1 MPAHDD
7 TSQRRAGNRGCASPA
22 AVSGLVATGNYDAT
36 AVQVACCRRRAATN
50 TLKPVAVRPC
60 SLIRPRVLSSPT
72 IPSGSLRR
80 EPPPKSLI
88 NSRCSGRVNS
98 SQICKSLMPS
108 PRLSARQSKSD
119 SSALNEAVHDVEQIR
134 VLRVRSL
141 FSNTAEH
148 DRRKP
153 HLLELGRRGGHIL
166 F

>member
-1 MPAHDD
+1 MTILHSDVPV
-7 TSQRRAGNRGCASPA
+7 TGGYASPA
-22 AVSGLVATGNYDAT
+22 ALSGLVATGNYAT
-36 AVQVACCRRRAATN
+36 AGQVACCRRRAATN

-60 SLIRPRVLSSPT
+60 SLIRPRVLSSPQ

-108 PRLSARQSKSD
+108 PRLSARQNKSD

-153 HLLELGRRGGHIL
+153 HLLR
-166 F
+166 